1 MFNFQEDFRKAV
13 IEKFS
18 DSYENGLTPNP
29 CIDCNRYLKFGRLLE
44 RARVL
49 GYDYLATGH
58 YARIEERDGHY
69 LLKKALDESKDQS
82 YFLYAMTQGQLAR
95 TLFPLGELR
104 KAEIRRLA
112 EERGLSNARKP
123 DSQDICFVP
132 DGDYAAA
139 VERISGRPSVPGNFV
154 DTDGNVLGTHRGVI
168 HYTVGQRRGLGVSAP
183 EPLYVCGVSSAE
195 NTVTLGPR
203 QELLRT
209 HVEAGNFHWISEA
222 APGGPIHCGVK
233 LRSTQRERPA
243 TVIPTGGDTV
253 RIMLDEPQPAP
264 APGQAAVMYDGDTV
278 LGGGVILPLN

>member
-104 KAEIRRLA
+104 KAEIRD
-112 EERGLSNARKP
+112 RK
-123 DSQDICFVP
+123 
-132 DGDYAAA
+132 
-139 VERISGRPSVPGNFV
+139 SVV
-154 DTDGNVLGTHRGVI
+154 
-168 HYTVGQRRGLGVSAP
+168 
-183 EPLYVCGVSSAE
+183 
-195 NTVTLGPR
+195 
-203 QELLRT
+203 
-209 HVEAGNFHWISEA
+209 
-222 APGGPIHCGVK
+222 
-233 LRSTQRERPA
+233 
-243 TVIPTGGDTV
+243 
-253 RIMLDEPQPAP
+253 
-264 APGQAAVMYDGDTV
+264 
-278 LGGGVILPLN
+278 